1 MKKTDPPVIVEEL
14 YDTPVQDVWNAITV
28 HNEMVKWYFDMIPEF
43 KPEVGFETL
52 FNVENEGRVFPH
64 RWKILNVTPLKT
76 ISYSWKFDNYDGD
89 GYVTFDLFEEN
100 DKTKL
105 RLTCTITEDFDDSI
119 PEFKRESC
127 VGGWEYFIKQRL
139 KEYLDSKE

>member
-1 MKKTDPPVIVEEL
+1 
-14 YDTPVQDVWNAITV
+14 
-28 HNEMVKWYFDMIPEF
+28 
-43 KPEVGFETL
+43 
-52 FNVENEGRVFPH
+52 EGRVFPH
-64 RWKILNVTPLKT
+64 RWKILRVEPHRL

-89 GYVTFDLFEEN
+89 GYVTFELSEEK

-127 VGGWEYFIKQRL
+127 VGGWEYFIKQSL
-139 KEYLDSKE
+139 KEYLEK